1 MASMG
6 SSTAGVAAG
15 RSPSIRMAVLLIWSL
30 IGLLAVRT
38 LLTIVLLDSLLDEV
52 AADRTDT
59 LGRTREYV
67 EAVAPAYVPIALI
80 SLILFG
86 GLLAVCA
93 IFVGKGARWARITAI
108 VLSVLVLLGALI
120 GVFAQPGTILF
131 LVINILVAITAVGII
146 YNLLRPDAKAPITG

>member
-1 MASMG
+1 
-6 SSTAGVAAG
+6 
-15 RSPSIRMAVLLIWSL
+15 MAVLLIWSL

-59 LGRTREYV
+59 LGRTRKYV

-146 YNLLRPDAKAPITG
+146 YYLLRPDAKAPITG

>member
-1 MASMG
+1 MG

-146 YNLLRPDAKAPITG
+146 YYLLRPDAKAPITG

>member
-146 YNLLRPDAKAPITG
+146 YYLLRPDAKAPITG

>member
-30 IGLLAVRT
+30 IGLFAVRT

-146 YNLLRPDAKAPITG
+146 YYLLRPDAKAPITG